1 MFKLLKTIIILG
13 ILGTAG
19 YFYRVPLQDL
29 YAQIKNQYLPC
40 TEPIEYSL
48 GKFDTKFGIS
58 KAYFLDALSDAE
70 TIWEKPIAKD
80 LFKSTPEGRL
90 KVNLVYD
97 IRQESTSKLKAM
109 GMVVETN
116 QASYDALNAKYKSM
130 SADYEAQK
138 KIFNSRVIAFEARRE
153 AYENEVESINRSG
166 GADKQAMTRMNA
178 EKASLNQELQA
189 INQLQNSLNEQID
202 NINALAVAI
211 NQLVKILNID
221 VKKYN
226 TIGDAIS
233 GEFDEGV
240 YKSGPEGQ
248 EIDIYQ
254 FDNRTKLVR
263 VLAHELGHALGLDHN
278 EDPKAIM
285 YRLNNGIN
293 EKLTTS
299 DLSQLKTLC
308 GIKN

>member
-1 MFKLLKTIIILG
+1 MLKLLKTILILG
-13 ILGTAG
+13 ALGVAA
-19 YFYRVPLQDL
+19 YLYRAPLQNL
-29 YAQIKNQYLPC
+29 YEQLMGQYFPC
-40 TEPIEYSL
+40 TQPIEYSL
-48 GKFDTKFGIS
+48 GQFDTKFGIS
-58 KAYFLDALSDAE
+58 KTDFLEALSQAE
-70 TIWEKPIAKD
+70 AIWEKPIDKD
-80 LFKSTPEGRL
+80 LFKYDTAGLL
-90 KVNLVYD
+90 KINLIYD

-166 GADKQAMTRMNA
+166 GADKQTMTRMNA

-189 INQLQNSLNEQID
+189 INQLQNALNEQVD
-202 NINALAVAI
+202 NINALAVGI

-293 EKLTTS
+293 EKLTTT
-299 DLSQLKTLC
+299 DLSQLKILC
-308 GIKN
+308 GIK

>member
-1 MFKLLKTIIILG
+1 MLKLLKTILILG
-13 ILGTAG
+13 ALGVAA
-19 YFYRVPLQDL
+19 YLYRAPLQNL
-29 YAQIKNQYLPC
+29 YEQLMGQYFPC
-40 TEPIEYSL
+40 TQPIEYSL
-48 GKFDTKFGIS
+48 GQFDTKFGIS
-58 KAYFLDALSDAE
+58 KTDFLESLSQAE
-70 TIWEKPIAKD
+70 AIWEKPIDKD
-80 LFKSTPEGRL
+80 LFKYDTAGLL
-90 KVNLVYD
+90 KINLIYD

-109 GMVVETN
+109 CMVVETN

-166 GADKQAMTRMNA
+166 GADKQTMTRMNA

-189 INQLQNSLNEQID
+189 INQLQNALNEQVD
-202 NINALAVAI
+202 NINALAVGI

-293 EKLTTS
+293 EKLTTT
-299 DLSQLKTLC
+299 DLSQLKILC
-308 GIKN
+308 GIK